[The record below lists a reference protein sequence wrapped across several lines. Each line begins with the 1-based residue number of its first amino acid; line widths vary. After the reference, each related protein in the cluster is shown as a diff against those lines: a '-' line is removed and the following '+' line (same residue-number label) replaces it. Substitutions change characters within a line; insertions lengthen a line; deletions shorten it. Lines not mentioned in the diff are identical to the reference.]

1 MSDEF
6 LGDRKKA
13 LEESFFAKQ
22 NAELLERIKA
32 EREKQATQEGLQRV
46 SAISDPEVLGKLV
59 ELGIAPETWSA
70 ISLVPLVEVAWAN
83 GQVEAK
89 ERVAVLSGAD
99 ANGVIAGSPAHQLLE
114 GWLARRP
121 DARLLAVWG
130 ECIVALCARLSAAE
144 RNSLKQQVLGR
155 AREVA
160 AAAGGF
166 LGLGNKISAEEE
178 VVLEQLAKAFKTE
191 SGPF

>member
-1 MSDEF
+1 VSDDF

-13 LEESFFAKQ
+13 LEDSFFAKQ
-22 NAELLERIKA
+22 NAALLERMRGD
-32 EREKQATQEGLQRV
+32 REAQATREGLQRA
-46 SAISDPEVLGKLV
+46 SGLSDPEVLARLV

-83 GQVEAK
+83 GQVEEK
-89 ERVAVLSGAD
+89 ERIAVLSGAE
-99 ANGVIAGSPAHQLLE
+99 ANGVISGSPAYELLE

-130 ECIVALCARLSAAE
+130 ECIVSLCSRLSPAE
-144 RNSLKQQVLGR
+144 RSSFRKQVLGR

-178 VVLEQLAKAFKTE
+178 VVLEQLAKAFETE
-191 SGPF
+191 A

>member
-1 MSDEF
+1 MSDDF

-83 GQVEAK
+83 GQVEEK
-89 ERVAVLSGAD
+89 ERIAVLSGAE
-99 ANGVIAGSPAHQLLE
+99 ANGVISGSPAYELLE

-130 ECIVALCARLSAAE
+130 ECIVALCAQLNAAE
-144 RNSLKQQVLGR
+144 QNSLKEQVLGR
-155 AREVA
+155 AHEVA

-166 LGLGNKISAEEE
+166 LGLGNKISPEEE
-178 VVLEQLAKAFKTE
+178 VVLEQLAKAFDTDP
-191 SGPF
+191 G

>member
-1 MSDEF
+1 MSDDF

-13 LEESFFAKQ
+13 LEDSFFAKQ
-22 NAELLERIKA
+22 NAALLERMRGD
-32 EREKQATQEGLQRV
+32 REAQATREGLQRA
-46 SAISDPEVLGKLV
+46 SGLSDPEVLARLV

-83 GQVEAK
+83 GQVEEK
-89 ERVAVLSGAD
+89 ERIAVLSGAE
-99 ANGVIAGSPAHQLLE
+99 ANGVIAGSPAYELLE

-121 DARLLAVWG
+121 DARLLATWG
-130 ECIVALCARLSAAE
+130 EFTVALCARLGATE
-144 RNSLKQQVLGR
+144 RASLKKNVLGR

-166 LGLGNKISAEEE
+166 LGLGNKISPEEE
-178 VVLEQLAKAFKTE
+178 VVLEQLAKAFDTDP
-191 SGPF
+191 G

>member
-13 LEESFFAKQ
+13 LEDSFFAKQ
-22 NAELLERIKA
+22 NAELLERMRA
-32 EREKQATQEGLQRV
+32 ERADQSTREGLERV
-46 SAISDPEVLGKLV
+46 SGLSDPDVLAKLV

-70 ISLVPLVEVAWAN
+70 ISLVPLVEVAWAD
-83 GQVEAK
+83 GQVDAK
-89 ERVAVLSGAD
+89 ERLAVLSGAE
-99 ANGVIAGSPAHQLLE
+99 ANGVLAGSPAHQLLE

-121 DARLLAVWG
+121 DGRLLAAWA
-130 ECIVALCARLSAAE
+130 ECIVALSAHLSAAE
-144 RNSLKQQVLGR
+144 RSSLREQVLGR

-178 VVLEQLAKAFKTE
+178 VVLEQLAKAFDTDP
-191 SGPF
+191 G